1 MNMSEPIVL
10 ISHHTIR
17 EGKLDA
23 FRTFFPQGT
32 QLIWEQKPGTLVF
45 LAYVDEDSGEV
56 SFVHVF
62 PDAEAVDVHIEGVDE
77 RSKQAYEFM
86 QPKSFEI
93 YGTPSDEVLEMME
106 PTTGSGVTLS
116 INKDYIGGFLRLK
129 SG

>member
-1 MNMSEPIVL
+1 M
-10 ISHHTIR
+10 
-17 EGKLDA
+17 
-23 FRTFFPQGT
+23 
-32 QLIWEQKPGTLVF
+32 
-45 LAYVDEDSGEV
+45 

-62 PDAEAVDVHIEGVDE
+62 PDAEAVDVHFEGVDE

-93 YGTPSDEVLEMME
+93 YGKPSDSVMEMME

-116 INKDYIGGFLRLK
+116 INNDYIGGFLRLK

>member
-1 MNMSEPIVL
+1 MSEPIVL
-10 ISHHTIR
+10 ISHNKMK
-17 EGKLDA
+17 EGKFDA
-23 FRTFFPQGT
+23 FLKIQ
-32 QLIWEQKPGTLVF
+32 QESILLIREQKPDTVVF
-45 LAYVDEDSGEV
+45 LAYAREDGGEV

-62 PDAEAVDVHIEGVDE
+62 PDAEAMDIHFHGAAE
-77 RSKQAYEFM
+77 RSKKAYEFM

>member
-1 MNMSEPIVL
+1 MSEPIVI
-10 ISHHTIR
+10 ISHHRIR

-23 FRTFFPQGT
+23 FRAFLPQGT
-32 QLIWEQKPGTLVF
+32 QRIWEQKVGTLVF
-45 LAYVDEDSGEV
+45 LAYADEDSGEV

-62 PDAEAVDVHIEGVDE
+62 PDAEAVDAHIEGVDE